1 LATKKV
7 EETVTAET
15 PKATEETAAKL
26 AEEKTVE
33 SIEFAH
39 KFLFATY
46 DLGFSRVD
54 FCNGMF
60 ATNDPRIIE
69 ALRKSPDMGQEL
81 VEIGKKV

>member
-1 LATKKV
+1 LAIKNVDKIVALRTPEVAQEALGV
-7 EETVTAET
+7 EQEAVET
-15 PKATEETAAKL
+15 
-26 AEEKTVE
+26 
-33 SIEFAH
+33 IEFSH

-46 DLGFSRVD
+46 DLGFARVD

-69 ALRKSPDMGQEL
+69 ALRKSQDFGQEL